1 VLSPPQLDIRVGAAV
16 ITSQVPLLTCG

>member
-16 ITSQVPLLTCG
+16 ITSHVLLLTCR